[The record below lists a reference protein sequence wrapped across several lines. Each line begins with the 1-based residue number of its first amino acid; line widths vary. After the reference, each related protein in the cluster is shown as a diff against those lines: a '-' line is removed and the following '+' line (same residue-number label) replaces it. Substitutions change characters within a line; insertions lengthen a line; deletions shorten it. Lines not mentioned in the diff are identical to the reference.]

1 MTKRIKIKKQV
12 YYILIGIVLIIM
24 ASIFGNYKYKE
35 YKYHQTY
42 EYKLLNHGYKGEDV
56 TKILNNFSEKDYN
69 YFLNNDVNENYIKL
83 LDEKYFLKKNFYKYI
98 EYMNNNKKL
107 DLTSVVRN
115 INIHLDKN
123 FYEEEFNTDVSKDTS
138 MLVNKYY
145 LLGSDYAPSDLVT
158 ISQTYSWGDAGSQ
171 KTRKVTY
178 DAFLEMW
185 NAAQEEQGYYLMVS
199 SSYRSYQEQEIVYNN
214 YKKTRGQKYA
224 DSIAARPGA
233 SEHQTGLAIDFA
245 YYENGIYND
254 DVKENDKEAIWLKNN
269 AWKYGFILRYPK
281 GKENVTGYNFE
292 PWHFRFVGLK
302 LAKYLFKNDLTLEEY
317 YKNSNITL

>member
-1 MTKRIKIKKQV
+1 
-12 YYILIGIVLIIM
+12 
-24 ASIFGNYKYKE
+24 
-35 YKYHQTY
+35 
-42 EYKLLNHGYKGEDV
+42 
-56 TKILNNFSEKDYN
+56 
-69 YFLNNDVNENYIKL
+69 
-83 LDEKYFLKKNFYKYI
+83 
-98 EYMNNNKKL
+98 MNNNKKL

-224 DSIAARPGA
+224 DSIAARPGS
-233 SEHQTGLAIDFA
+233 SEHQTGLTLDIFNKLNNNKNTFKDTDTA
-245 YYENGIYND
+245 
-254 DVKENDKEAIWLKNN
+254 KWLENN
-269 AWKYGFILRYPK
+269 AYRFGFILRYPEDK
-281 GKENVTGYNFE
+281 VKVTGYSYE
-292 PWHFRFVGLK
+292 AWHFRYVGK
-302 LAKYLFKNDLTLEEY
+302 EIAKYVYENNITFEEY
-317 YKNSNITL
+317 YAYYIEK